1 LAVWLLATVIAG
13 SMLATACGAGTRARA
28 PDKPPPLGPNQAEV
42 TIPDQGPTQPIPSGF
57 FGFSTEFTTLPLLEQ
72 HFGSW
77 EKLLY
82 LLTNEGDLRFPLRIG
97 GDSAEHVRFSN
108 QPIQSAPWAFM
119 PTKKLVDDTTNVI
132 KNVGLRVIIDINT
145 VSSTEQ
151 ETATWM
157 RDLWKRLNKDRG
169 VGVLGGKIVAFEI
182 GNEPDIYSQLAWKH
196 GIGIEGNAP
205 ANPAGVAPADLPKE
219 FTATS
224 FAAAVQAYAGAL
236 HSAAPTVPVIAPAL
250 SEATKNLG
258 WIKTLLRRRIPNLKL
273 ISAHVYPYSAC
284 ARPGDPTYPTIGKI
298 LSENATAGIARTV
311 RPAIAVA
318 HAAGLGFRL
327 TEINSVTCG
336 GLEGVSNT
344 FATALWAPDALF
356 ELLRAGVEGVSL
368 HARVTSINRPFSF
381 DRQGLET
388 RPLLYG
394 LLLFARM
401 LGPGARLVPVHLR
414 SAQSLHLK
422 VWAVRYTQVDPL
434 LAVMLINKGRRSA
447 RITLHLPTRYPG
459 SVMRLLA
466 PSASATSGVT
476 LGGMQLN
483 HNAGW
488 SGKDT
493 EQDLK
498 PSRDGSYVVPVRGE
512 SAALLTVKVPAST
525 LPPPTRPAGPA
536 PMFGY
541 Y

>member
-1 LAVWLLATVIAG
+1 
-13 SMLATACGAGTRARA
+13 
-28 PDKPPPLGPNQAEV
+28 
-42 TIPDQGPTQPIPSGF
+42 
-57 FGFSTEFTTLPLLEQ
+57 
-72 HFGSW
+72 
-77 EKLLY
+77 
-82 LLTNEGDLRFPLRIG
+82 
-97 GDSAEHVRFSN
+97 
-108 QPIQSAPWAFM
+108 
-119 PTKKLVDDTTNVI
+119 
-132 KNVGLRVIIDINT
+132 
-145 VSSTEQ
+145 
-151 ETATWM
+151 
-157 RDLWKRLNKDRG
+157 
-169 VGVLGGKIVAFEI
+169 
-182 GNEPDIYSQLAWKH
+182 
-196 GIGIEGNAP
+196 
-205 ANPAGVAPADLPKE
+205 
-219 FTATS
+219 
-224 FAAAVQAYAGAL
+224 
-236 HSAAPTVPVIAPAL
+236 
-250 SEATKNLG
+250 
-258 WIKTLLRRRIPNLKL
+258 
-273 ISAHVYPYSAC
+273 
-284 ARPGDPTYPTIGKI
+284 
-298 LSENATAGIARTV
+298 
-311 RPAIAVA
+311 
-318 HAAGLGFRL
+318 
-327 TEINSVTCG
+327 
-336 GLEGVSNT
+336 
-344 FATALWAPDALF
+344 
-356 ELLRAGVEGVSL
+356 
-368 HARVTSINRPFSF
+368 
-381 DRQGLET
+381 
-388 RPLLYG
+388 
-394 LLLFARM
+394 M